1 MQHAYV
7 QLKLKNKNSNLI
19 KFKYDQSSN
28 SNSELN
34 SSANRQLSGSGC
46 GNLIPTW
53 IFCEFDLCTSNATTK
68 IAYCW
73 SNSCVPNFIAAG
85 IQPTLIVAA
94 ACCKHNCIQSWK
106 YGRHWLMLQQQ
117 LQSSWNIDYCLQRQ
131 VAEQLKCNWEI
142 DYYCRDSCK
151 HIAEQLKCSKMFD
164 CFCVLQDQQQCW
176 QIGWNVSPWLKWMFN
191 HVHSTWAA
199 KQPTQVP
206 GAQQELT

>member
-19 KFKYDQSSN
+19 KFKYYQSSN

-53 IFCEFDLCTSNATTK
+53 IFCEFDLCTSNATTR

-106 YGRHWLMLQQQ
+106 YGRHWLMLQQVSNSYKAAEILIIVAAASCRAAEMQLRNWLLLHRQ
-117 LQSSWNIDYCLQRQ
+117 LQTHCRA
-131 VAEQLKCNWEI
+131 AEMQPNVWLFLRVTGSATVLTNWLKCIIMNE
-142 DYYCRDSCK
+142 
-151 HIAEQLKCSKMFD
+151 M
-164 CFCVLQDQQQCW
+164 
-176 QIGWNVSPWLKWMFN
+176 NV
-191 HVHSTWAA
+191 
-199 KQPTQVP
+199 
-206 GAQQELT
+206 

>member
-7 QLKLKNKNSNLI
+7 QLKLRNKHSNLI

-28 SNSELN
+28 SNSELD
-34 SSANRQLSGSGC
+34 SSANRQLGGSGC
-46 GNLIPTW
+46 RNLIPAW
-53 IFCEFDLCTSNATTK
+53 IFCEFDLCTSNATTR
-68 IAYCW
+68 IVYCW
-73 SNSCVPNFIAAG
+73 SNNCVHNFIAAG
-85 IQPTLIVAA
+85 IQPTLNVVA
-94 ACCKHNCIQSWK
+94 ACCKHKCIQSWK
-106 YGRHWLMLQQQ
+106 LINVTATATKQLKYWLL
-117 LQSSWNIDYCLQRQ
+117 LQRQ
-131 VAEQLKCNWEI
+131 VAEQLKCNWEF

-151 HIAEQLKCSKMFD
+151 HIAEQLKYSQMFD

-176 QIGWNVSPWLKWMFN
+176 QVGWNVSSWLKWMFN